1 MNNNYYQNPIF
12 PENNLNNI
20 THTYEQQKR
29 NDYNNY
35 NNIMEEQFY
44 IENILKSNKGK
55 LAKVHITIPGSIE
68 WQDKTFEGI
77 IEQIGRDYLIISNP
91 NTLENELIPM
101 IYIVYI
107 TFPETINYK

>member
-55 LAKVHITIPGSIE
+55 LVKVHITIPGSIE

-101 IYIVYI
+101 
-107 TFPETINYK
+107 KL